1 MFAFPAK
8 TARHRRRSITA
19 LLTFSALLVLSSLA
33 PPLLQ
38 TVRADTDLT
47 IGGTA
52 EIAYANGDNVR
63 LRDAPGLDGDVVTSI
78 SEGTVVDVL
87 DGPVEADDGSLWYEV
102 STGGATGY
110 VIADYLADAGTSAA
124 STGIFATVT
133 DSLNLRAGPR
143 TDQRIRLVMPPGA
156 VVEVLDGPRRGYY
169 NVVYDG
175 RPGWAHGDFLDF
187 GDDGGDDGGSGTGA
201 ATVIDGALNLRS
213 GPSTSDAVRLVM
225 PDGATV
231 TLLGDESNGFLE
243 VSYRGTAGWAY
254 AAYLDTDGGGDDDGD
269 DGGSSEGTATVI
281 DGALNLRSGPSTAD
295 SVLSVM
301 PDGATVELRGDPE
314 NGFYPVRYNGTNGWA
329 YGTYLDFDGDG
340 DDGGEDAWDIVWP
353 FESGGEW
360 VIIQGYNGGTH
371 QNRSSLAQYYYALDL
386 ARTDGNTAGQSVLSP
401 VNGTVRWNHPPSGGI
416 AIDMGNGYVLAMFH
430 TTFRSDLT
438 AGTTVT
444 QGEYLG
450 YLSAPG
456 ENGYQVTPHLDMTL
470 WSSTDGGRQSRNA
483 APFTGQNAISGLDL
497 PDTGGFS
504 MHEGT
509 VIEP

>member
-1 MFAFPAK
+1 MLALPAR

-19 LLTFSALLVLSSLA
+19 LLGLSALLVLSSLA
-33 PPLLQ
+33 PPFLR
-38 TVRADTDLT
+38 TARADTDLT

-63 LRDAPGLDGDVVTSI
+63 LRDAPGLNGDIVTSI
-78 SEGTVVDVL
+78 PEGTTVDVL
-87 DGPVEADDGSLWYEV
+87 DGPFEAGDGSLWYQV
-102 STGGATGY
+102 STGGSTGY
-110 VIADYLADAGTSAA
+110 VIADYLADAGGVTSVA
-124 STGIFATVT
+124 TGIFATTT

-143 TDQRIRLVMPPGA
+143 TDQRVRLVMPPGA
-156 VVEVLDGPRRGYY
+156 TVEVLDGPRRGFYK
-169 NVVYDG
+169 VVYDG
-175 RPGWAHGDFLDF
+175 RPGWAHGDYLDF
-187 GDDGGDDGGSGTGA
+187 DDDGDDDGSGSGT
-201 ATVIDGALNLRS
+201 ATVIDGALNLRT
-213 GPSTSDAVRLVM
+213 GPSTADRILLVM
-225 PDGATV
+225 PDSATV

-243 VSYRGTAGWAY
+243 VSYRGTTGWAY
-254 AAYLDTDGGGDDDGD
+254 GAYLDTDGGGDD
-269 DGGSSEGTATVI
+269 GGSSDGTATVI
-281 DGALNLRSGPSTAD
+281 DGALNLRAGPSTGDA
-295 SVLSVM
+295 VLTVM
-301 PDGATVELRGDPE
+301 PDGATVEIRGDPE
-314 NGFYPVRYNGTNGWA
+314 NGFYPVRYSGRNGWA

-340 DDGGEDAWDIVWP
+340 DDDGGDGNWDIVWP

-386 ARTDGNTAGQSVLSP
+386 ARVDGNTAGQSILSP

-438 AGTTVT
+438 AGTTVS

-450 YLSAPG
+450 YISAPG

-470 WSSTDGGRQSRNA
+470 WSSTDGGGQSRNA
-483 APFTGQNAISGLDL
+483 APFTGQNAISGWDF

-509 VIEP
+509 LIEP